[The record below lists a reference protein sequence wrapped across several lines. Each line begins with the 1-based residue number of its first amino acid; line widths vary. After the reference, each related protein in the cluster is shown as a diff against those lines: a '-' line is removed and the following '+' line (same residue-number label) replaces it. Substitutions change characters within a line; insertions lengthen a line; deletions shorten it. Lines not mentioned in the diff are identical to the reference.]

1 MARFL
6 RLLPVL
12 LLIGAQS
19 PGADARWWVLAADD
33 GTIVGTIAE
42 TRSAD
47 GRESV
52 SEQRVTIQERGD
64 AATAIVDRNVTR
76 YDSAGRVS
84 AIEKTWS
91 SGRIRGSV
99 AARIHADRAEIV
111 RTDSVAAPRNS
122 TVALPPGTRFDNG
135 TALLAGWDRSVTPQL
150 EFLNFNLEAMAVDR
164 VVIAP
169 IDAPPELAEGRIAL
183 QRRSYEGDALRGV
196 QLLILGADGRV
207 VETHQPLFGSVLIV
221 RPSTQEEASRPIRPY
236 QPLTRA
242 LSQSPFRIPA
252 GALNGRIRYRFT
264 FRHGIAFPLIAT
276 GEQNGVVAGG
286 VATLNVCATCGPD
299 LPATPEELAAATRP
313 TAWLQSD
320 HRSIRALAA
329 PARNRSLSAARRME
343 ALVRVVEREI
353 AEIDFAGH
361 FSAVEAL
368 RRRRGDCTESAVLLA
383 ALGRSIGIPTKVV
396 SGLVYS
402 RGAYHGAS
410 NVFLPHSWVI
420 AYVDGRWRS
429 YDAALGNFDSTH
441 IALTIGDGD
450 VRSISAANQL
460 AGLIQWTE
468 MQEVR
473 TRPRAF
479 TQP

>member
-1 MARFL
+1 
-6 RLLPVL
+6 
-12 LLIGAQS
+12 
-19 PGADARWWVLAADD
+19 
-33 GTIVGTIAE
+33 
-42 TRSAD
+42 
-47 GRESV
+47 
-52 SEQRVTIQERGD
+52 
-64 AATAIVDRNVTR
+64 
-76 YDSAGRVS
+76 
-84 AIEKTWS
+84 
-91 SGRIRGSV
+91 
-99 AARIHADRAEIV
+99 
-111 RTDSVAAPRNS
+111 
-122 TVALPPGTRFDNG
+122 
-135 TALLAGWDRSVTPQL
+135 
-150 EFLNFNLEAMAVDR
+150 
-164 VVIAP
+164 
-169 IDAPPELAEGRIAL
+169 
-183 QRRSYEGDALRGV
+183 
-196 QLLILGADGRV
+196 V
-207 VETHQPLFGSVLIV
+207 VETHQPLFGSVLIA

-242 LSQSPFRIPA
+242 LSQSPFRISA

-264 FRHGIAFPLIAT
+264 FRHGIAFPLLAT
-276 GEQNGVVAGG
+276 GEQSGMIERG
-286 VATLNVCATCGPD
+286 VATLNICASCGPD
-299 LPATPEELAAATRP
+299 LPATPEELAEATRP

-329 PARNRSLSAARRME
+329 PVRYRGVSAARKME
-343 ALVRVVEREI
+343 ALVQVVEREI

-383 ALGRSIGIPTKVV
+383 ALGRSVGIPTKVV

-460 AGLIQWTE
+460 AGLIQWTD

-473 TRPRAF
+473 TRPRPAP
-479 TQP
+479 QP

>member
-1 MARFL
+1 MLRLFL
-6 RLLPVL
+6 LLPVL
-12 LLIGAQS
+12 MLLGAQT
-19 PGADARWWVLAADD
+19 PQPQARWWVLVADD
-33 GTIVGTIAE
+33 GTIVGTITE

-47 GRESV
+47 GRESI

-64 AATAIVDRNVTR
+64 SATRIVERNVTR
-76 YDSAGRVS
+76 YDEAGRVVE
-84 AIEKTWS
+84 IEKSWT
-91 SGRIRGSV
+91 SGRIGGSV
-99 AARIHADRAEIV
+99 EARIHADRAEIV
-111 RTDSVAAPRNS
+111 RSDSVSAPRRAI
-122 TVALPPGTRFDNG
+122 VALPPGTRFDNG
-135 TALLAGWDRSVTPQL
+135 GGPLAGWDRSATPQL
-150 EFLNFNLEAMAVDR
+150 EFRNFNLEAMAVDR

-169 IDAPPELAEGRIAL
+169 VEAPPGLAAGRTAV
-183 QRRSYEGDALRGV
+183 QRRSYEGDDLRGV
-196 QLLILGADGRV
+196 QLLILGPDGRV
-207 VETHQPLFGSVLIV
+207 VETHQPLLGSVLIV

-264 FRHGIAFPLIAT
+264 FRHGIAFPLVAT
-276 GEQNGVVAGG
+276 GEQRGAIDGG
-286 VATLNVCATCGPD
+286 VATLNICATCGPD
-299 LPATPEELAAATRP
+299 LPATAETLADATRP

-320 HRSIRALAA
+320 HASI
-329 PARNRSLSAARRME
+329 RSLSAPVRYRGISAARKME
-343 ALVRVVEREI
+343 ALVRI
-353 AEIDFAGH
+353 AEQQIVEIDFAGH

-450 VRSISAANQL
+450 TRSISAANQL
-460 AGLIQWTE
+460 AGLIQWTQ

-473 TRPRAF
+473 TRPRPAV
-479 TQP
+479 QP

>member
-1 MARFL
+1 MVRLF
-6 RLLPVL
+6 RLLPVFL
-12 LLIGAQS
+12 LLGAQN
-19 PGADARWWVLAADD
+19 PQAQTRWWVLTADD
-33 GTIVGTIAE
+33 GAIVGTIAE
-42 TRSAD
+42 ARSPD
-47 GRESV
+47 GRESI

-64 AATAIVDRNVTR
+64 SPTNIVERNVMR
-76 YDSAGRVS
+76 YDEAGRLGG
-84 AIEKTWS
+84 IEKSWS
-91 SGRIRGSV
+91 SGRVGGSV
-99 AARIHADRAEIV
+99 EARIHADRAEIV
-111 RTDSVAAPRNS
+111 RSDSVAAPRRA

-135 TALLAGWDRSVTPQL
+135 AGLLPGWDRTATPQL
-150 EFLNFNLEAMAVDR
+150 EFRNFNLEAMAVDR

-169 IDAPPELAEGRIAL
+169 IEAPPGLAEGRTAL
-183 QRRSYEGDALRGV
+183 QRRSYEGDELRGV
-196 QLLILGADGRV
+196 QLLILGPDGRV
-207 VETHQPLFGSVLIV
+207 TETHQPLFGSVLIV
-221 RPSTQEEASRPIRPY
+221 RPSTQEEASRPIPPY

-264 FRHGIAFPLIAT
+264 FRHGIAFPLLAT
-276 GEQNGVVAGG
+276 GEQRGAIEGG
-286 VATLNVCATCGPD
+286 VATLNICATCGPG
-299 LPATPEELAAATRP
+299 LPVTPEALAEATRP

-320 HRSIRALAA
+320 HASI
-329 PARNRSLSAARRME
+329 RSLSAPVRYRGVSAHRKME
-343 ALVRVVEREI
+343 ALVRI
-353 AEIDFAGH
+353 AEQQILEIDFAGH
-361 FSAVEAL
+361 FSAVETL

-402 RGAYHGAS
+402 RGAYHGSS

-429 YDAALGNFDSTH
+429 YDAALGDFDATH

-450 VRSISAANQL
+450 TRSISAANQL

-473 TRPRAF
+473 VRPGS
-479 TQP
+479 